1 MATTRRTAAL
11 VLVAGALAACSPAS
25 GLPES
30 PADVPTET
38 VLAGAAASAADG
50 PVSNTSVGDVA
61 AADDPSVESIA
72 PAAPAQP
79 NASAAPP
86 EPLPATVEVLQP
98 DFVVDAGTD
107 LDDAMLGEVEQL
119 AGLEHVARVA
129 RADVQLSGPAGDLDE
144 SIMVV
149 DPADFRPLT
158 PEVTAQSVG
167 VWERLAAG
175 DVVLR
180 HDIANTLG
188 VELGGAVLIA
198 TDEGSRVA
206 RVGAF
211 AANGTPPVGAALVPW
226 SVGRDLGIEHPNGL
240 VLAVDDANL
249 DSAPDAIGSVLA
261 GATVER
267 RRPPEQQTATAGG
280 SSQLEAFTFT
290 DFGDGTIAID
300 PAWVSR
306 YIRTVEIPGIA
317 TTRCHELLIPQL
329 LAALEE
335 IQALGLYDHFKP
347 EQFGG
352 CWVPRRIDWEPH
364 MPLSNHAWGIAIDF
378 NTHDNWLGDQ
388 PQMDRRIV
396 EVFEKWGFEWGGHW
410 SRPDGMHFELA
421 RIVRPAEG

>member
-1 MATTRRTAAL
+1 MAATRRTAAIA
-11 VLVAGALAACSPAS
+11 LVAIALAACTDAA

-38 VLAGAAASAADG
+38 VLAGAATPTAQG
-50 PVSNTSVGDVA
+50 PVSQTAAGDLA
-61 AADDPSVESIA
+61 AAQSPGADPADTA
-72 PAAPAQP
+72 PTEAADPDQ
-79 NASAAPP
+79 
-86 EPLPATVEVLQP
+86 PLPATVEVRQP
-98 DFVVDAGTD
+98 DFVVDAGAE
-107 LDDAMLGEVEQL
+107 LDDAVLGEVDNL
-119 AGLEHVARVA
+119 PGLEHVARVA
-129 RADVQLSGPAGDLDE
+129 RAEVDLSGPDGDLAE
-144 SIMVV
+144 TIMVV

-158 PEVTAQSVG
+158 PESTAQAVG

-175 DVVLR
+175 DIVLR
-180 HDIANTLG
+180 HDIANQLG
-188 VELGGAVLIA
+188 VELGGPVLIA

-211 AANGTPPVGAALVPW
+211 AANGTPPVAAALVPW
-226 SVGRDLGIEHPNGL
+226 SVGRELGLERPNGL
-240 VLAVDDANL
+240 VLAVDDANI
-249 DSAPDAIGSVLA
+249 DSAPGALTDLLA

-267 RRPPEQQTATAGG
+267 RQPPEQRTATAGG
-280 SSQLEAFTFT
+280 SDRLEPFTYT

-317 TTRCHELLIPQL
+317 TTRCHELMIPQL
-329 LAALEE
+329 LAALDE

-352 CWVPRRIDWEPH
+352 CWVPRRIDWAPD

-388 PQMDRRIV
+388 PTMDRSIV

-410 SRPDGMHFELA
+410 SRPDGMHFELD
-421 RIVRPAEG
+421 RIVRPAGG